1 MLGDECLFLVH
12 SLVSRSSLWMVGGM
26 FSGRLGFFGGFIFSL
41 SLSLFLSLS
50 LLRVD
55 RCSGGLD

>member
-26 FSGRLGFFGGFIFSL
+26 FFWQIGLFFGGFIL
-41 SLSLFLSLS
+41 SISLFLS